1 MNLELKFRN
10 ALENKFHEANF
21 EKLEKNEI
29 VQKIKASNKLNY
41 ATPVLKTVV
50 EPYPICKVW
59 PETLFQ
65 KVKKL

>member
-50 EPYPICKVW
+50 EPYPICKV
-59 PETLFQ
+59 
-65 KVKKL
+65 